1 MAEIDYRVDRAVA
14 VISFA
19 NPPVNSLSHAVRAV
33 MSAALERARSDPSV
47 RAIVLT
53 GAGGLFS
60 GGADIREF
68 GTPASLADPTLRQI
82 IDLVE
87 TSAKPVIAA
96 IAGTCLGGGLELA
109 LAAHYRVASADAKLG
124 LPEVKLGLLPGAGGT
139 QRLPRLVGVER
150 ALDMIVTGEP
160 VPATDLASTALL
172 DLVVKGDPLAGAVEL
187 AASAAVATKPP
198 PRTRDIP
205 LNAPNLTAL
214 CQAAW
219 ARLEAQRPLLP
230 APLRAVDAIET
241 ADSPFD
247 EGLAIERRAFREL
260 METPESK
267 GLRHAF
273 FAERAT
279 AKVEGITPSTPV
291 RPLDQAAVIGAGT
304 MGTGIAVALL
314 DAGIPLWLVEADQA
328 ALDRGLDRIAGIYH
342 GQVQKGKLTASERD
356 RRLALLRPT
365 LSYETIGQ
373 ADLVIEAVF
382 ESLEVKRDV
391 FTALDRVMQPAAI
404 LATNTSTLDVNAIA
418 AFTHRPSDVLGLHF
432 FSPANV
438 MRLLE
443 VVRGQATSPEVLAT
457 ALQLGKALRKVAVVS
472 GVCDGFIGN
481 RMLEAYTKQA
491 WYLVEEGA
499 TPPQIDQAM
508 ESFGMAMGSF
518 RVGDLVGHDV
528 SLAIRQRRCAE
539 RPGYLC
545 STLPD
550 KLCQLGRLGQKTGA
564 GWYDY
569 PEGPRR
575 PVASGVVDEL
585 IRSHRVEIGA
595 APRAVDD
602 SEIVDRLVYALVN
615 EGARILEEGVAGRSS
630 DIDVVYLAGYGFPRA
645 RGGPMFYADQVGL
658 DRVLRGVREFA
669 RNPHGDPA
677 FWTPAPLLE
686 RLAEAGGTFSGTA
699 TSHDRAP
706 AGGPDQAGDSPS
718 TSTK

>member
-1 MAEIDYRVDRAVA
+1 MPEIAYRVDRAVA

-19 NPPVNSLSHAVRAV
+19 NPPVNGLSHAVRAGI
-33 MSAALERARSDPSV
+33 SAAFERGQTDPSA

-60 GGADIREF
+60 AGADIREF
-68 GTPASLADPTLRQI
+68 GTPASMADPTLRHL

-87 TSAKPVIAA
+87 TSAKPVVVA

-150 ALDMIVTGEP
+150 AIDMIVSGEP
-160 VPATDLASTALL
+160 VPASTLANTALL
-172 DLVVKGDPLAGAVEL
+172 DLVVNGDPLAWAVEL
-187 AASAAVATKPP
+187 AASAEVAGRPP
-198 PRTRDIP
+198 PRTRGIP
-205 LNAPNLTAL
+205 LSQPNLAAL
-214 CQAAW
+214 CEAAR
-219 ARLEAQRPLLP
+219 ARLTTERSQLP
-230 APLRAVDAIET
+230 APVRAVDAIE
-241 ADSPFD
+241 AAGKPFD
-247 EGLAIERRAFREL
+247 EGLAIERRAFLEL

-273 FAERAT
+273 FAERA
-279 AKVEGITPSTPV
+279 AGKVDGITPSTPV

-304 MGTGIAVALL
+304 MGAGIAVALL

-328 ALDRGLDRIAGIYH
+328 ALDRGLARIAGSYD
-342 GQVQKGKLTASERD
+342 GQVKKGKLTAGERD

-365 LSYETIGQ
+365 LSYETIEQ
-373 ADLVIEAVF
+373 ADVVIEAVF
-382 ESLEVKRDV
+382 ESLEVKRQV
-391 FTALDRVMQPAAI
+391 FIALDRVMKPGAV
-404 LATNTSTLDVNAIA
+404 LATNTSTLDVDTIA
-418 AFTHRPSDVLGLHF
+418 GFTRRPGDVLGLHF

-443 VVRGQATSPEVLAT
+443 VVRGRATAPEVLAT
-457 ALQLGKALRKVAVVS
+457 ALKLGKALRKVAVVS

-499 TPPQIDQAM
+499 SPGQIDRAM
-508 ESFGMAMGSF
+508 ESFGAAMGPF

-528 SLAIRQRRCAE
+528 SLAIRQRRRAE

-550 KLCQLGRLGQKTGA
+550 ELCRLGRLGQKTGG

-575 PVASGVVDEL
+575 PASSAVVGQL
-585 IRSHRVEIGA
+585 ITSHRAEIGVS
-595 APRAVDD
+595 PRQIDD

-615 EGARILEEGVAGRSS
+615 EGARILEEGIAARAS
-630 DIDVVYLAGYGFPRA
+630 DIDVVYLTGYGFPRA
-645 RGGPMFYADQVGL
+645 RGGPMFHADQVGL
-658 DRVLRGVREFA
+658 ERVLQRVREFA
-669 RNPHGDPA
+669 RHPHGDPA
-677 FWTPAPLLE
+677 FWTPATLLE
-686 RLAEAGGTFSGTA
+686 RLVESGETFSGV
-699 TSHDRAP
+699 SQFP
-706 AGGPDQAGDSPS
+706 AS
-718 TSTK
+718 

>member
-1 MAEIDYRVDRAVA
+1 VKIDYRVDRAAA

-19 NPPVNSLSHAVRAV
+19 NPPVNGLSQAVRAGI
-33 MSAALERARSDPSV
+33 SAALEHAQTDPSV

-60 GGADIREF
+60 AGADIREF
-68 GTPASLADPTLRQI
+68 GTPASRAEPTLRQL

-109 LAAHYRVASADAKLG
+109 MAAHYRVASADAKLG

-139 QRLPRLVGVER
+139 QRLPRLIGVEM
-150 ALDMIVTGEP
+150 AIDMIVSGEP
-160 VPATDLASTALL
+160 VPATGLANTALL
-172 DLVVKGDPLAGAVEL
+172 DHVVDGDPLAGAVEL
-187 AASAAVATKPP
+187 AASAEVATRPP
-198 PRTRDIP
+198 PKTRDIP
-205 LNAPNLTAL
+205 LNEPNLAAL
-214 CQAAW
+214 CEAA
-219 ARLEAQRPLLP
+219 RGRFETRRPRLP
-230 APLRAVDAIET
+230 APMRAMDAIE
-241 ADSPFD
+241 AAGRPFD
-247 EGLAIERRAFREL
+247 EGLAIERRVFLEL

-273 FAERAT
+273 FAERA
-279 AKVEGITPSTPV
+279 AGKVDGIPPSTPL
-291 RPLDQAAVIGAGT
+291 RPLDQAAVIGAGI
-304 MGTGIAVALL
+304 MGAGIAVALL

-328 ALDRGLDRIAGIYH
+328 ALDRGRARITGIYDA
-342 GQVQKGKLTASERD
+342 QVKKGKLTVSERD

-365 LSYETIGQ
+365 VSYETIGQ
-373 ADLVIEAVF
+373 ADVVIEAVF
-382 ESLEVKRDV
+382 ESMEVKRGV
-391 FTALDRVMQPAAI
+391 FIALDQVMKPGAV
-404 LATNTSTLDVNAIA
+404 LATNTSTLNVDTIA
-418 AFTHRPSDVLGLHF
+418 GFTRRPADVLGLHF

-443 VVRGQATSPEVLAT
+443 VVRGRATAPEVLAT
-457 ALQLGKALRKVAVVS
+457 ALALGKTLRKVAVVS

-481 RMLEAYTKQA
+481 RMLEGYTKQA

-499 TPPQIDQAM
+499 TPHQIDLAM
-508 ESFGMAMGSF
+508 ESFGLALGPF

-528 SLAIRQRRCAE
+528 SLSIRQRRRAE

-569 PEGPRR
+569 AEGPRR
-575 PVASGVVDEL
+575 PAPSAVVEEL
-585 IRSHRVEIGA
+585 ITAHRAEIGVS
-595 APRAVDD
+595 PRRIDD
-602 SEIVDRLVYALVN
+602 SEIVERLVFALVN
-615 EGARILEEGVAGRSS
+615 EGARILEEGIAARAS
-630 DIDVVYLAGYGFPRA
+630 DIDVVYLTGYGFPPP

-658 DRVLRGVREFA
+658 DRVLRRVREFA
-669 RNPHGDPA
+669 RNPHGDPD

-686 RLAEAGGTFSGTA
+686 RLGESGERFF
-699 TSHDRAP
+699 D
-706 AGGPDQAGDSPS
+706 GPSPWRQ
-718 TSTK
+718 

>member
-1 MAEIDYRVDRAVA
+1 VPEIDYRVDRAVA

-19 NPPVNSLSHAVRAV
+19 NPPVNGLSHTVRAGI
-33 MSAALERARSDPSV
+33 SAALERAQADPSV

-53 GAGGLFS
+53 GVGGLFS
-60 GGADIREF
+60 AGADIREF
-68 GTPASLADPTLRQI
+68 GTPASMAEPTLRQL

-139 QRLPRLVGVER
+139 QRLPRLVGVQR
-150 ALDMIVTGEP
+150 AVDMIVSGEP
-160 VPATDLASTALL
+160 VAATVLANTALL
-172 DLVVKGDPLAGAVEL
+172 DHVVDGDPQAAAVKL
-187 AASAAVATKPP
+187 VASAEVTTRPP
-198 PRTRDIP
+198 PRTRDMP
-205 LNAPNLTAL
+205 VNEPNLAAL
-214 CQAAW
+214 CEAAR
-219 ARLEAQRPLLP
+219 ARLKTQRPLLP
-230 APLRAVDAIET
+230 APMRAVDAIE
-241 ADSPFD
+241 AAGKPFD
-247 EGLAIERRAFREL
+247 EGLAIERRAFLEL

-273 FAERAT
+273 FAERAAGKLDGLT
-279 AKVEGITPSTPV
+279 LSTPV

-314 DAGIPLWLVEADQA
+314 NAGIPLWLVETDQA
-328 ALDRGLDRIAGIYH
+328 ALDRGLARIAGIYD
-342 GQVQKGKLTASERD
+342 GQVKKGKLTVSEREH
-356 RRLALLRPT
+356 RLALLRPT
-365 LSYETIGQ
+365 LSYDAIGQ
-373 ADLVIEAVF
+373 ADVVIEAVF
-382 ESLEVKRDV
+382 ESLEVKRQV
-391 FTALDRVMQPAAI
+391 FIALDRVMKPGAV
-404 LATNTSTLDVNAIA
+404 LATNTSTLDVNTIA
-418 AFTHRPSDVLGLHF
+418 GFTRRPSDVVGLHF

-443 VVRGQATSPEVLAT
+443 VVRGRATAPDVLAT
-457 ALQLGKALRKVAVVS
+457 ALALGKTLRKVAVIS

-499 TPPQIDQAM
+499 TPQQIDRAM
-508 ESFGMAMGSF
+508 ESFGLAMGPF

-528 SLAIRQRRCAE
+528 SLAIRQRRRAE

-569 PEGPRR
+569 AEDPRR
-575 PVASGVVDEL
+575 PAPSVAVEEL
-585 IRSHRVEIGA
+585 ISSHRAEIGVS
-595 APRAVDD
+595 PRQIDD
-602 SEIVDRLVYALVN
+602 GEIVDRLVYALVN
-615 EGARILEEGVAGRSS
+615 EGARILEEGIAARAS
-630 DIDVVYLAGYGFPRA
+630 DIDVVYLSGYGFPRA

-658 DRVLRGVREFA
+658 DQVVRRMREFA

-677 FWTPAPLLE
+677 FWTPAPRLE
-686 RLAEAGGTFSGTA
+686 QGMDRSTTSPKPGSDPPPENDSAEE
-699 TSHDRAP
+699 D
-706 AGGPDQAGDSPS
+706 
-718 TSTK
+718 

>member
-1 MAEIDYRVDRAVA
+1 MPEIDYRVDRAVA
-14 VISFA
+14 IISFA
-19 NPPVNSLSHAVRAV
+19 NPPVNGLSQAVRAGI
-33 MSAALERARSDPSV
+33 SAAVERAHADPAV
-47 RAIVLT
+47 RTIVLT

-68 GTPASLADPTLRQI
+68 GTPAATTDPTLRQL

-87 TSAKPVIAA
+87 TSAKPVVAA

-109 LAAHYRVASADAKLG
+109 MAAHYRVASADAKLG

-139 QRLPRLVGVER
+139 QRLPRLVTIET
-150 ALDMIVTGEP
+150 AIDMIVSGEP
-160 VPATDLASTALL
+160 VPATALANTALL
-172 DLVVKGDPLAGAVEL
+172 DQVTDGDPLAAAVEL
-187 AASAAVATKPP
+187 AASADVATRPP
-198 PRTRDIP
+198 RRTRDIP
-205 LNAPNLTAL
+205 LDEPKLATL
-214 CQAAW
+214 CAA
-219 ARLEAQRPLLP
+219 ARTRLEAERPLGP
-230 APLRAVDAIET
+230 APMRAVDAIE
-241 ADSPFD
+241 AAGKPFD
-247 EGLAIERRAFREL
+247 EGLAIERQAFLEL

-273 FAERAT
+273 FAERA
-279 AKVEGITPSTPV
+279 AGKVDSITPSTPV

-304 MGTGIAVALL
+304 MGAGIAVALL
-314 DAGIPLWLVEADQA
+314 DAGIPLWLLEADQA
-328 ALDRGLDRIAGIYH
+328 ALDRGRARIAGIYD
-342 GQVQKGKLTASERD
+342 GQVKKGKLTVSERD

-373 ADLVIEAVF
+373 ADVVIEAVF
-382 ESLEVKRDV
+382 ESMEVKRGV
-391 FTALDRVMQPAAI
+391 FIALDRVMKPGAV
-404 LATNTSTLDVNAIA
+404 LATNTSTLDVDTIA
-418 AFTHRPSDVLGLHF
+418 GFTRRPSDVLGLHF

-443 VVRGQATSPEVLAT
+443 IVRGWETAPEVLAT
-457 ALQLGKALRKVAVVS
+457 ALTLGKALRKVAVVS

-481 RMLEAYTKQA
+481 RMLEGYTKQA

-499 TPPQIDQAM
+499 TPDQIDRVM
-508 ESFGMAMGSF
+508 ESFGFAMGPF

-528 SLAIRQRRCAE
+528 SLAIRQRRRAE
-539 RPGYLC
+539 RPGYRC

-550 KLCQLGRLGQKTGA
+550 KLCQLGRLGQKTGG

-575 PVASGVVDEL
+575 PAPSAVVEEL
-585 IRSHRVEIGA
+585 ITSHREEIGVS
-595 APRAVDD
+595 PRRIDD

-615 EGARILEEGVAGRSS
+615 EGAKILEEGIAARAS

-658 DRVLRGVREFA
+658 DQVLRRVREFA
-669 RNPHGDPA
+669 RNPRGDPA

-686 RLAEAGGTFSGTA
+686 RLAGS
-699 TSHDRAP
+699 SSSAP
-706 AGGPDQAGDSPS
+706 RWNPR
-718 TSTK
+718 